1 MKKLILV
8 IIVFCTV
15 TNLSYAQKNAKRVL
29 VIGLDGFSSEGYKT
43 AKHPNIDKLFAD
55 GVVSLTTRPV
65 MPSVTLPNWTS
76 HFTGSGPE
84 EHGITGNDW
93 TLGKHPLPS
102 LAVDADG
109 YYPSLFKVMKEQ
121 LPDSK
126 TAYYYNWKE
135 LIYPINKKYLD
146 EVYFE
151 EKDQYAESYSK
162 AFNFLKENRYK
173 PSLVFLY
180 SVHTDHAGHGFGW
193 MTPEYIKALEEADLA
208 IGSLIDKLKADNLYN
223 DTHILLTTDH
233 GGIKKGHGGVSLS
246 EMQIPW
252 AITGPMVKKV
262 GLTNIF
268 NSNKNTSQV
277 IAKILGLKNL
287 PIVWTGTIPAGIF
300 K

>member
-1 MKKLILV
+1 MKKIKLV
-8 IIVFCTV
+8 IILFCTV
-15 TNLSYAQKNAKRVL
+15 TNLSFAQKNAKRVL

-55 GVVSLTTRPV
+55 GLVSLTTRPV

-93 TLGKHPLPS
+93 TLEKHPLPS
-102 LAVDADG
+102 LEVDADG

-121 LPDSK
+121 MPDSK

-151 EKDQYAESYSK
+151 EKDQYTQSYSK
-162 AFNFLKENRYK
+162 AFNFLKENRRK

-208 IGSLIDKLKADNLYN
+208 IGTLIDKLKADNLYS
-223 DTHILLTTDH
+223 DTHILLITDH
-233 GGIKKGHGGVSLS
+233 GGIKKGHGGVSVS
-246 EMQIPW
+246 EMEIPW
-252 AITGPMVKKV
+252 AITGPMIKKV
-262 GLTNIF
+262 GVTNIF

-277 IAKILGLKNL
+277 IAKIIGLKNL

>member
-1 MKKLILV
+1 MKRITLVMLILCNV
-8 IIVFCTV
+8 ITA
-15 TNLSYAQKNAKRVL
+15 SYAQKNTKRVL
-29 VIGLDGFSSEGYKT
+29 VIGLDGFSSEGFKT

-93 TLGKHPLPS
+93 KLDKHPLPS
-102 LAVDADG
+102 LEVDADG
-109 YYPSLFKVMKEQ
+109 YYPSLFKVLKDQMPE
-121 LPDSK
+121 SK

-151 EKDQYAESYSK
+151 EQDQYKESYAK
-162 AFNFLKENRYK
+162 AFNFLKENSSK
-173 PSLVFLY
+173 PTLVFLY

-193 MTPEYIKALEEADLA
+193 MSPEYIKALEEADLA
-208 IGSLIDKLKADNLYN
+208 IGSLVEKLKAENLYK
-223 DTHILLTTDH
+223 DTHILLITDH
-233 GGIKKGHGGVSLS
+233 GGIKKGHGGVSMA
-246 EMQIPW
+246 EMEIPW
-252 AITGPMVKKV
+252 AITGPKVKKI
-262 GLTNIF
+262 GLTTAF
-268 NSNKNTSQV
+268 NSNKNTSLV
-277 IAKILGLKNL
+277 IANIFGLKRL
-287 PIVWTGTIPAGIF
+287 PVVWTGVVPASIM